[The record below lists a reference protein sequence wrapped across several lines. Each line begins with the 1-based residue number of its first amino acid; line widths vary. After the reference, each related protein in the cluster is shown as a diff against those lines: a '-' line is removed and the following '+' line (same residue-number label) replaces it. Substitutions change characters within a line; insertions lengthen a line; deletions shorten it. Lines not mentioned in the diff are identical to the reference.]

1 MGEAGRR
8 VARLGSLADRP
19 EDLSSPQRHTFRV
32 PPIPKAGFDGIV
44 VRCQVLECEPPSR
57 LAYSW
62 SAGPIIDTQVSYRL
76 EPDGDG
82 ARVFFEPSGFD
93 LSQPWAN
100 RLSEEPSLVGRKC
113 SSGFPAW
120 SGALRGVKAAKSETS
135 VEKFKSRQ
143 QWLSQ
148 PLAGFAFTNQSGRL
162 DSNQRPHGPEPQAQ
176 LATPCKIA
184 AFPVSGLSGFP
195 ALQGFP

>member
-32 PPIPKAGFDGIV
+32 PPNPKAGFDGIV

-62 SAGPIIDTQVSYRL
+62 SAGPIIDTQVIYRL

-82 ARVFFEPSGFD
+82 TRVLFEHSGFD
-93 LSQPWAN
+93 LSQPWVDQAIQGAEFGWAAM
-100 RLSEEPSLVGRKC
+100 LKKL
-113 SSGFPAW
+113 PAVVA
-120 SGALRGVKAAKSETS
+120 G
-135 VEKFKSRQ
+135 
-143 QWLSQ
+143 
-148 PLAGFAFTNQSGRL
+148 LAGRR
-162 DSNQRPHGPEPQAQ
+162 D
-176 LATPCKIA
+176 K
-184 AFPVSGLSGFP
+184 
-195 ALQGFP
+195 

>member
-32 PPIPKAGFDGIV
+32 PPNPKAGFDGIV

-76 EPDGDG
+76 EPAGG
-82 ARVFFEPSGFD
+82 GMRVFFEHSGLD
-93 LSQPWAN
+93 MSQPWGEQAFRGAEFGWARTLE
-100 RLSEEPSLVGRKC
+100 RLPGVVGRLARRKC
-113 SSGFPAW
+113 G
-120 SGALRGVKAAKSETS
+120 
-135 VEKFKSRQ
+135 
-143 QWLSQ
+143 
-148 PLAGFAFTNQSGRL
+148 
-162 DSNQRPHGPEPQAQ
+162 
-176 LATPCKIA
+176 
-184 AFPVSGLSGFP
+184 
-195 ALQGFP
+195 